1 VGTSSLLKCIPDDR
15 WIKKKIKLAT
25 VDVMQ
30 DIFLVNQVIQGNKNA
45 FKLLILRYQRPI
57 FSFLGNFHFPNQIIE
72 DLAQETFLRVYRNIS
87 SFDPQ
92 RGASFATWL
101 FTISK
106 NLALN
111 MQAKSS
117 YRKEMPMETMKTK
130 VNGPL
135 KSLADKLEQK
145 NVKETVRSAVNK
157 LPLPF
162 KTAVVLSYLDELS
175 LEEIAGIEEC
185 PVGTI
190 KSRIFRG
197 KKMLRQILQS
207 GGAL

>member
-1 VGTSSLLKCIPDDR
+1 M
-15 WIKKKIKLAT
+15 
-25 VDVMQ
+25 DVME
-30 DIFLVNQVIQGNKNA
+30 DIFIVNQIIQGNKNA

-57 FSFLGNFHFPNQIIE
+57 FSFLGNFHFPNQMIE
-72 DLAQETFLRVYRNIS
+72 DLAQETFLRAYKNIS
-87 SFDPQ
+87 SFNPE

-117 YRKEMPMETMKTK
+117 YRKERPMETVKTR

-135 KSLADKLEQK
+135 KSFSDKLEQK
-145 NVKETVRSAVNK
+145 NTKEVVRSAVNN

-162 KTAVVLSYLDELS
+162 KTAVALSYLDELS
-175 LEEIAGIEEC
+175 LEEIASIEEC

-207 GGAL
+207 GGAI

>member
-1 VGTSSLLKCIPDDR
+1 
-15 WIKKKIKLAT
+15 
-25 VDVMQ
+25 ME
-30 DIFLVNQVIQGNKNA
+30 DIFIVSQVIQGNKNA

-72 DLAQETFLRVYRNIS
+72 DLAQETFLRAYRNIS

-101 FTISK
+101 FTIAK

-111 MQAKSS
+111 MQVKSS
-117 YRKEMPMETMKTK
+117 YRKEIPMDTMKAK
-130 VNGPL
+130 VNGPI
-135 KSLADKLEQK
+135 KSQSDKLEKK
-145 NVKETVRSAVNK
+145 NMMEAVRSAVNN

-162 KTAVVLSYLDELS
+162 KTAVALSYLDELS
-175 LEEIAGIEEC
+175 LEEIAGIEDC

-197 KKMLRQILQS
+197 KRMLRQILQN